1 MSTCITGGKLA
12 SCLLLLFLGASAV
25 QAQPVV
31 ISERLGE
38 VIDADERAYFGL
50 FPRIDAFVSA
60 TAHQQEGDSV
70 VFVITQADPAA
81 TAERKLGPL
90 AVKEL
95 RRYIDHLETL
105 YETTDVSR
113 SVNWELIFSMALP
126 VRHLQKG
133 LPVTV
138 TSSDGESLEAFL
150 LYVNDQGILLS
161 LRSPFPQR
169 DTTGWIFL
177 PPHQIQH
184 IQDTRGYLSRFVG
197 EKTFPDAGERALFH
211 QLVKPRLER
220 TAAMAERPSPEVK
233 HYLRAV
239 QASGADPEDFLSDK
253 QYVSRIAKKWHL
265 ALSLQVPVSQAEV
278 SYVEAI
284 GSGTSNQMERAASL
298 SKLVLSA
305 HLDYS
310 LGTRVRLGAGYHRF
324 MNENLPSFQD
334 GVIGSYAEHRE
345 AFTDLARSGGFVN
358 VSGNLFFSHV
368 VLALKPFDAYTY
380 LREVAPV
387 AFSSLELRL
396 GAGPSI
402 GFLEVD
408 QGFQSGYINNE
419 TAYSY
424 SNHSEYQLTQVGV
437 TAVAEGDFYVSRSF
451 SIGIGL
457 QGFHFPNLEVREYT
471 LAVPIGT
478 FGGSRKSVLPASS
491 TLQYIDATVGVRL
504 HF

>member
-70 VFVITQADPAA
+70 VFVITQADP
-81 TAERKLGPL
+81 
-90 AVKEL
+90 
-95 RRYIDHLETL
+95 
-105 YETTDVSR
+105 
-113 SVNWELIFSMALP
+113 
-126 VRHLQKG
+126 
-133 LPVTV
+133 
-138 TSSDGESLEAFL
+138 
-150 LYVNDQGILLS
+150 
-161 LRSPFPQR
+161 
-169 DTTGWIFL
+169 
-177 PPHQIQH
+177 
-184 IQDTRGYLSRFVG
+184 
-197 EKTFPDAGERALFH
+197 
-211 QLVKPRLER
+211 
-220 TAAMAERPSPEVK
+220 
-233 HYLRAV
+233 
-239 QASGADPEDFLSDK
+239 EDFISDK
-253 QYVSRIAKKWHL
+253 QYVGRIAKKWHL
-265 ALSLQVPVSQAEV
+265 ALSLQVPVSQAEM

-284 GSGTSNQMERAASL
+284 GSGTSNQIERAASL
-298 SKLVLSA
+298 SKLVLSTR
-305 HLDYS
+305 LDYS

-324 MNENLPSFQD
+324 INENLPSFQD